1 MNANLQPKTPLIKE
15 WLDQATIQLV
25 GAGIGTAKLDAEIIL
40 AHTLR
45 KPRTHLHAHDDDR
58 LSSREYEIAEAR
70 LDLRLDRTPIA
81 YIIGHKE
88 FYGRP
93 FKVTPATLIP
103 RPESEDMIMLLNAIM
118 PDTKALLPKVHKNL
132 VDVGTG
138 SGILGIT
145 AKLEH
150 PELDVTLL
158 DISRHAL
165 NVAKQNATLLHAD
178 VHIAQSDLLSQYFL
192 SADIILANLPYV
204 DPSWERSPE
213 TNQEP
218 AEALFA
224 EDGGLALIKKLIGQ
238 TTNKLRPNGY
248 LLLEADPRQHDAII
262 KFARKQGFSKQAMQG
277 FIISLQKA

>member
-1 MNANLQPKTPLIKE
+1 MPLIKE
-15 WLDQATIQLV
+15 WLEQAAVRLV

-45 KPRTHLHAHDDDR
+45 KPRTYIHAHGEDQ

-70 LDLRLDRTPIA
+70 LDLRADRTPIA

-103 RPESEDMIMLLNAIM
+103 RPETEDMITVLNEII
-118 PDTKALLPKVHKNL
+118 PDTKALLPQANRQL

-150 PELDVTLL
+150 PELHVTLI
-158 DISRHAL
+158 DVSRHAL
-165 NVAKQNATLLHAD
+165 NVAAQNAKSLGAD
-178 VHIAQSDLLSQYFL
+178 VHILQSDLLPQYVL
-192 SADIILANLPYV
+192 LADIILANLPYV

-218 AEALFA
+218 PEALFA
-224 EDGGLALIKKLIGQ
+224 QDSGLQLIKKLIDQ
-238 TTNKLRPNGY
+238 TSDKLRLGGC
-248 LLLEADPRQHDAII
+248 LLLEADPRQHSAII
-262 KFARKQGFSKQAMQG
+262 AFARKRGFSKRAIRG
-277 FIISLQKA
+277 FIVSLQKVV